1 MGTYTSSGHASGG
14 QHGRATDS
22 SRNIE
27 HTFNPADKRGR
38 RGTWYGTFRP
48 TDLNEDGE
56 VVTSNKSRS
65 ALLNLE
71 RHGNGSEI
79 VHAKSLGWE
88 TTSKRADRLAVT
100 DHSLFEVTD
109 ITVPFTQ
116 NTIGKQGKIGAR
128 PDSQA
133 RRKAET
139 LETAGERS
147 YDIIPTT
154 AGPTTS
160 PSRSTFSPVIRPSP
174 VPRPYSG
181 ATARSDKT
189 ARTDHNHNYI
199 GSDKTARTD
208 PSAKSENTSALRAK
222 PSTAG
227 KTSTRP
233 KTSAARRAATPTEE
247 KFDYGLLSSSM
258 HFLKDKYKD
267 GPVPSSH
274 ARLTHWI
281 GD

>member
-1 MGTYTSSGHASGG
+1 MGAYTSSGHASGG

-22 SRNIE
+22 SRNLE

-65 ALLNLE
+65 GLLNLE

-109 ITVPFTQ
+109 ITAPFTQ
-116 NTIGKQGKIGAR
+116 NTSGKQGKIGAR

-147 YDIIPTT
+147 YDIIPTA

-160 PSRSTFSPVIRPSP
+160 PSRSTFLPVIRSSS
-174 VPRPYSG
+174 VPRPYSP
-181 ATARSDKT
+181 ATACSDTTARSD
-189 ARTDHNHNYI
+189 A
-199 GSDKTARTD
+199 
-208 PSAKSENTSALRAK
+208 SAKSDTTARAK

-233 KTSAARRAATPTEE
+233 KSSAARRAATPTEE